1 MPKVTRTRRADRDL
15 EDIAVYIAGDD
26 PNAADTLIDR
36 FDQKFTLLAQFPY
49 LGHERPELATELRSF
64 PVGRYLIFYRPQK
77 DGIIVIRVIH
87 GARNLRRIF
96 RRK

>member
-15 EDIAVYIAGDD
+15 EEIAVYIAGNAA
-26 PNAADTLIDR
+26 NAADELIDR
-36 FDQKFTLLAQFPY
+36 FDEKFTLLAQFPY
-49 LGHERPELATELRSF
+49 LGHDRP
-64 PVGRYLIFYRPQK
+64 GFYRLRT

-96 RRK
+96 RPK